1 MRGDQNDYNKGG
13 MIAFV
18 FSMAFT
24 LLFFVYV
31 SFVHKGVDLK
41 EVAAVQPGAEQTV
54 AEQAAPAGPKKMAN
68 IASVSDAWIATPELV
83 EHGQAAYAM
92 NCAMCH
98 GATGAGD
105 GPAGAALN
113 PKPRNF
119 IEGKWKYGGDSLGLF
134 NTVTHG
140 VKGTSMAAFG
150 HIIPQER
157 WAIVHYIRSITQNK
171 VADDEAKLKAQA
183 PSLK

>member
-54 AEQAAPAGPKKMAN
+54 AEQAAPAGPKA
-68 IASVSDAWIATPELV
+68 
-83 EHGQAAYAM
+83 
-92 NCAMCH
+92 
-98 GATGAGD
+98 
-105 GPAGAALN
+105 
-113 PKPRNF
+113 R
-119 IEGKWKYGGDSLGLF
+119 
-134 NTVTHG
+134 
-140 VKGTSMAAFG
+140 
-150 HIIPQER
+150 R
-157 WAIVHYIRSITQNK
+157 RSRR
-171 VADDEAKLKAQA
+171 
-183 PSLK
+183 